1 MSPNPRH
8 LILKLLL
15 GAEGEPISVRDAVD
29 ACSLFGIRENSVRV
43 ALVRLSAAGLVEAEA
58 RGTYRLGRKAVDLAD
73 DVRAW
78 RAAESRVRKWTGKW
92 VAVHCGALGRS
103 DRAALRQRDRALAL
117 LGFRELERGLFI
129 RPDNLVG
136 GVAEVRA
143 RLYKLG
149 LDADG
154 AVFLLDALDDER
166 ESRARGLWNTKALTR
181 SYVQWR
187 QRLEKWLGAARSLDL
202 ETGAR
207 ESFLL
212 GTEAIRQM
220 VFDPLLPEP
229 LADVEARRAFVATLV
244 EFDRVGHAIWH
255 KLSSRTRADGASE
268 GASAHH

>member
-1 MSPNPRH
+1 M
-8 LILKLLL
+8 I
-15 GAEGEPISVRDAVD
+15 
-29 ACSLFGIRENSVRV
+29 
-43 ALVRLSAAGLVEAEA
+43 EAEA

-78 RAAESRVRKWTGKW
+78 RAAESRVRKWSGKW
-92 VAVHCGALGRS
+92 IAVHSGALGRS

-136 GVAEVRA
+136 GVGEVRA

-149 LDADG
+149 LDAEA
-154 AVFLLDALDDER
+154 AVFLLEGLDDER
-166 ESRARGLWNTKALTR
+166 EARARALWKTKALTR
-181 SYVQWR
+181 SYLQWR
-187 QRLEKWLGAARSLDL
+187 QRLEKWLGTARGLDL
-202 ETGAR
+202 EVAAR

-212 GTEAIRQM
+212 GTDAIRQI

-229 LADVEARRAFVATLV
+229 LADVEARRDFVTTLV

-255 KLSSRTRADGASE
+255 KLSSRTRAAEGAGE